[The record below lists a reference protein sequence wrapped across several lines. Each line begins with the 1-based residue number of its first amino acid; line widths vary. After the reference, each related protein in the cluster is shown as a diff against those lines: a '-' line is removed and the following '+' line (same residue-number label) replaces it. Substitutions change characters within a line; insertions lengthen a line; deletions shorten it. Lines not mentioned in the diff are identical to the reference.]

1 MTLDDLV
8 GPGML
13 DGRLHALLAAA
24 VRARKNII
32 VCGGTGAGKTTLLR
46 GLLNEVAP
54 SERLVTI
61 EDNFELGLQRFP
73 ELHPDVV
80 AMEAREPNVEGTGE
94 ISMAELVRMGLRM
107 SPDRVIVG
115 EVRGPEVL
123 ALLNAMS
130 QGNDGS
136 MCTVHA
142 DSSSGAFARLAMY
155 AVQAPERLPLEA
167 TNLLVANSIDFVV
180 FIAQDTP
187 VVGARRDRYIS
198 SVREVVGADGR
209 IVVSNEVWAPGV
221 DRRATPAAPLRP
233 ATLADLQAVGYD
245 HASVDRLTL
254 RVALAGRPAV
264 VWQQ

>member
-1 MTLDDLV
+1 M
-8 GPGML
+8 P
-13 DGRLHALLAAA
+13 
-24 VRARKNII
+24 
-32 VCGGTGAGKTTLLR
+32 AG
-46 GLLNEVAP
+46 
-54 SERLVTI
+54 ERLVTI

-94 ISMAELVRMGLRM
+94 VSMAELVRMGLRM

-142 DSSSGAFARLAMY
+142 DSSAGAFARLAMY

-167 TNLLVANSIDFVV
+167 TNLLVANSVDFVV

-187 VVGARRDRYIS
+187 VVGQPRARYIS

-209 IVVSNEVWAPGV
+209 MVVSNEIYTPGT

-233 ATLADLQAVGYD
+233 ETLTDLQAVGYD
-245 HASVDRLTL
+245 HVP
-254 RVALAGRPAV
+254 ALAGWSR
-264 VWQQ
+264 